1 MKNLLFAL
9 ALFVGSGSFL
19 FGNGG
24 AWQTGIPSTGNASAS
39 KNDRHTDVTIENETL
54 KIDLHPEHADVTVRY
69 RMHNTGPKVQ
79 QEFFFPVERWG
90 ENPDSDNQGKNDDLD
105 HYQITVDGKE
115 LKSTNVA
122 GPKQKRGARQE
133 ETSVASQES
142 SETKEETSEGTSEAT
157 QDNSKT
163 EDESESE
170 EEDGETTSESIWEQ
184 DLFTIKS
191 WKKSVIPFDRN
202 QTRDVMIH
210 YKARYEENDE
220 SVSDD
225 SHIGNASFAYSLSP
239 AATWK
244 GPIGK
249 GKIEVNVLHPEPED
263 VSITKPKE
271 RFKKISDT
279 HYEWEFENLKPTMA
293 DDIRIVAHS
302 KYDSYPTGYSEEEQ
316 QRRAE
321 YVIRGN
327 QYFLDHTDYDATA
340 TSTLAPQG
348 KNHYEVENIKGR
360 SEEGSPWAEGAKDD
374 GIGES
379 ITLTV
384 KRPLPLYGIRIR
396 PGYWGDEKSWKKNNR
411 VAALEITL
419 NDERTF
425 TETIPDET
433 FRRSYLIRVLDYTKP
448 VTKIKM
454 VIKGVHRGTQFRD
467 TCISLVELRT
477 PLSKKPEI
485 HGAR

>member
-122 GPKQKRGARQE
+122 GQKQKRGARQE

-142 SETKEETSEGTSEAT
+142 GETKEEASEGTSEAT
-157 QDNSKT
+157 QENSKK
-163 EDESESE
+163 DESEAE
-170 EEDGETTSESIWEQ
+170 EEDGQTTSESIWEQ

-220 SVSDD
+220 SVSVD

-244 GPIGK
+244 
-249 GKIEVNVLHPEPED
+249 
-263 VSITKPKE
+263 
-271 RFKKISDT
+271 
-279 HYEWEFENLKPTMA
+279 
-293 DDIRIVAHS
+293 
-302 KYDSYPTGYSEEEQ
+302 
-316 QRRAE
+316 
-321 YVIRGN
+321 
-327 QYFLDHTDYDATA
+327 
-340 TSTLAPQG
+340 
-348 KNHYEVENIKGR
+348 
-360 SEEGSPWAEGAKDD
+360 
-374 GIGES
+374 
-379 ITLTV
+379 
-384 KRPLPLYGIRIR
+384 
-396 PGYWGDEKSWKKNNR
+396 
-411 VAALEITL
+411 
-419 NDERTF
+419 
-425 TETIPDET
+425 
-433 FRRSYLIRVLDYTKP
+433 
-448 VTKIKM
+448 
-454 VIKGVHRGTQFRD
+454 
-467 TCISLVELRT
+467 
-477 PLSKKPEI
+477 
-485 HGAR
+485 